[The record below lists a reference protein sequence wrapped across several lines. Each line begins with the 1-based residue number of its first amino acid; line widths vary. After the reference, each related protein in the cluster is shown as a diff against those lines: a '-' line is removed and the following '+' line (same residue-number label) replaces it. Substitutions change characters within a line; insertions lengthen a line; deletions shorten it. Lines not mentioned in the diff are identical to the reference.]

1 MVILVTLTH
10 SIGMIVGAEGY
21 INDIGHRDYKRRFIS
36 DRMNIF
42 IISHNELWRKGDTY
56 KYIDNCYIK
65 GQWIWEVH

>member
-42 IISHNELWRKGDTY
+42 IISHNEL
-56 KYIDNCYIK
+56 
-65 GQWIWEVH
+65 